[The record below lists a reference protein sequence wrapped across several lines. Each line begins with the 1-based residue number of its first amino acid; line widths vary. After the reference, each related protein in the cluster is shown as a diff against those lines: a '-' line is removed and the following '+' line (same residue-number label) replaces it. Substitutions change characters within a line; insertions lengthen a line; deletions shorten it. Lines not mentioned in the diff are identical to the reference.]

1 MYILRIMQGELKI
14 RHGEL
19 AYLFAG
25 HSCVAP
31 GAAGTAEQ
39 VPTIT
44 IFFLGTSAGCVKGEA
59 SWMVKAL
66 YPN

>member
-1 MYILRIMQGELKI
+1 MRGVLGI
-14 RHGEL
+14 RHGEWT
-19 AYLFAG
+19 YLFAG

-44 IFFLGTSAGCVKGEA
+44 ILFLGTNAGCVKRDA